1 MTGSNNEI
9 CVYQVV
15 QKAFVEVNEE
25 GTEAAAATVAW
36 QIALTQI
43 YNALRNKGEN
53 WCTYESGMFKIS
65 FS

>member
-36 QIALTQI
+36 RIAFNQI
-43 YNALRNKGEN
+43 YHALRNKGEN
-53 WCTYESGMFKIS
+53 WCTMYIWIRYV
-65 FS
+65 